1 MKYHKIII
9 KGSCT
14 LLLIFS
20 SFSPLSTVLSE
31 EQSAPP
37 IEILQQEISK

>member
-31 EQSAPP
+31 
-37 IEILQQEISK
+37 